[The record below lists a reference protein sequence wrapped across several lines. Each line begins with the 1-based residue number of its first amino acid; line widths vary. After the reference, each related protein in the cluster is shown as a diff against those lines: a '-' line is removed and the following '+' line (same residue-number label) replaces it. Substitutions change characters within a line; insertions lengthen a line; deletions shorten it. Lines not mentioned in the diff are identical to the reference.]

1 MLTYTDQQN
10 LAKEISGLSDAS
22 SVIGFKRDINAGTA
36 RFLSKLDRPVDRQ
49 SKFTNSVANQQYY
62 QIPEDSI
69 RISYVVYLTGTN
81 IWVPLQEIGD
91 EATWRKMNA
100 YPQTGTQPT
109 HFFVRGGD
117 EFGIYPTPSNST
129 ADGIE
134 VVFEPRHTLLTAD
147 DYTTGTVAAT
157 VNSQTV
163 TGTGTTWNANMAD
176 GSYIF
181 QVLDGSGNSSIRII
195 GYSSATSLTLENYYN
210 GTTSVAATYRIGQ
223 VSKIPEEF
231 QEAPVDYAM
240 YRHFLGKGEMTN
252 AKLFQQLWETSLKD
266 AESTYGMSTSNQIVL
281 DSGRVASRT
290 PNPLLD
296 SFDNQIRTS

>member
-1 MLTYTDQQN
+1 MLTYTDQVN
-10 LAKEISGLSDAS
+10 LAKEVSNLSDAT
-22 SVIGFKRDINAGTA
+22 SVLNFKRDINAGTA

-49 SKFTNSVANQQYY
+49 SKFTSSVANQQYY

-81 IWVPLQEIGD
+81 IWIKLSEIGD

-109 HFFVRGGD
+109 HFFVRGSD

-129 ADGIE
+129 TDGIE
-134 VVFEPRHTLLTAD
+134 VVFEPRHTMLTAD
-147 DYTTGTVAAT
+147 DYTTGTVSVTANNQ
-157 VNSQTV
+157 VI

-181 QVLDGSGNSSIRII
+181 QVTDGSGGSNIRIT
-195 GYSSATSLTLENYYN
+195 GYSNPTSLTLENYYN
-210 GTTSVAATYRIGQ
+210 GATNASANYRIGQ
-223 VSKIPEEF
+223 VSRIPEEF

-240 YRHFLGKGEMTN
+240 YRHFLGKNEMDN
-252 AKLFQQLWETSLKD
+252 AKLFQNIWETSLKD
-266 AESTYGMSTSNQIVL
+266 AASTYGMSTSNQIVL
-281 DSGRVASRT
+281 DSGKVASQT

-296 SFDNQIRTS
+296 SYPNQIRVV